1 MTLLSGKT
9 AMITGGTSGIG
20 FAIAQSFAAEGAQV
34 IVTGRRADAA
44 AEAAKSIGSGA
55 VHLVGDVSDSQF
67 HSLAAKEVGERFGGL
82 DIYVANA
89 GINTIRHSAEVPEAE
104 YDAQFAV
111 NTRGVF
117 VGVQKMLPILRD
129 RGAIVI
135 TGSLA
140 SEKVLDGHAVY
151 AGSKAAIGAF
161 ARSWALELKDRR
173 IRVNV
178 MSPGPT
184 DTEILG
190 KLGVSPEQR
199 PAFEEQMAAA
209 IPLGR
214 LGRPEEL
221 AQAALFLASDQSS
234 FITGVN
240 LRVDGGMAL
249 L

>member
-1 MTLLSGKT
+1 MALLSGKT

-44 AEAAKSIGSGA
+44 AEAAKAIGPGVA
-55 VHLVGDVSDSQF
+55 HLVGDVSDPQF
-67 HSLAAKEVGERFGGL
+67 HSWAANEVGERFGGL

-161 ARSWALELKDRR
+161 ARSWALELKDRK

-178 MSPGPT
+178 LSPGPT